1 MYSSVS
7 FFYQIPMSSTQAS
20 MCAVC
25 CDPFT
30 KQVRK
35 PIVCPV
41 STCGYSACHTC
52 YKTFL
57 TTDGVTSSKCMQC
70 NTEFTPAFLKR
81 HFTETFI
88 KTDLRQHFTE
98 ILVQRQI
105 AQLPM
110 SQPRAEREIQA
121 RAKASEVADIE
132 KLIKSLLIQ
141 KRILQDDIRFL
152 RTAPAHGSA
161 DNDTVAAF
169 QRKCCDPECPGF
181 VSSAWKCGICSK
193 FSCSHCHEVKGTTRE
208 ETEAHECDPQ
218 TVESIKF
225 LKTDTKPCPGCGVYI
240 HKTAGCDQMFC
251 TSCKQLWSWKTGRI
265 EKNGHNPHYL
275 EWMRNRGAGGGGG
288 LQRDPQDVQCGREV
302 DRAFTYT
309 MSANYTRLAK
319 CKDETVRES
328 LDTFFQKQFP
338 DLGRSLIH
346 LRHYDIRHFQ
356 EEADTEQR
364 GASLRVGFLCKDF
377 STTSFRRRVFNLNKT
392 GEISRNIMDLLVAV
406 QNAAADILYRAH
418 KQMTDLGS
426 YFERVSKRE
435 KVHAIDET
443 QAYRDL
449 LSTFSELTELH
460 NYAQTCLEEVYWTH
474 STSPAHSFKKSSWFA
489 LTN

>member
-406 QNAAADILYRAH
+406 QNAAADILYRAQR
-418 KQMTDLGS
+418 QMTDLGS

>member
-1 MYSSVS
+1 
-7 FFYQIPMSSTQAS
+7 MSSTQAS
-20 MCAVC
+20 SSNMCAVC

-41 STCGYSACHTC
+41 STCGYSACQTC

-57 TTDGVTSSKCMQC
+57 TTEGITSSKCMKC
-70 NTEFTPAFLKR
+70 NTEFTTAFLKN
-81 HFTETFI
+81 HFPESFI
-88 KTDLRQHFTE
+88 KADLRQHFTE

-110 SQPRAEREIQA
+110 SQPKAEREIQA
-121 RAKASEVADIE
+121 RSKASEVAEIE
-132 KLIKSLLIQ
+132 KLMKTLLIQ

-152 RTAPAHGSA
+152 RSAPAHGSA
-161 DNDTVAAF
+161 DNETVATF

-193 FSCSHCHEVKGTTRE
+193 FSCSHCHEVKGMTRE
-208 ETEAHECDPQ
+208 EIEAHECNPE

-225 LKTDTKPCPGCGVYI
+225 LKIDTKPCPACGVYI

-302 DRAFTYT
+302 DRTFTYA
-309 MSANYTRLAK
+309 MSAQYARLVIK
-319 CKDETVRES
+319 CKDETVRAS
-328 LDTFFQKQFP
+328 LQTFFEKQFP
-338 DLGRSLIH
+338 ELARSLIH

-364 GASLRVGFLCKDF
+364 GAALRVGYLCKDF
-377 STTSFRRRVFNLNKT
+377 NTTSFRRRVFNLNKT

-418 KQMTDLGS
+418 KQMTDLTS
-426 YFERVSKRE
+426 YFDRICMRE
-435 KVHAIDET
+435 KVEPIDEM
-443 QAYRDL
+443 QAYRAI
-449 LSTFSELTELH
+449 LSTLSELTELH

-474 STSPAHSFKKSSWFA
+474 SASPTHSFKKSSWFA

>member
-1 MYSSVS
+1 
-7 FFYQIPMSSTQAS
+7 MSSTQPS
-20 MCAVC
+20 NMCAVC

-443 QAYRDL
+443 QAYREI
-449 LSTFSELTELH
+449 LSTASELTELH

-474 STSPAHSFKKSSWFA
+474 SSSPAHTFNKSSWFA